1 MKTISNFFV
10 KIGYGIGI
18 FWFFVFLI
26 IYFLASYIGLWG
38 LFVYFVFLPFLNWP
52 EVETVKD
59 LSDILKQYAM
69 GISIL
74 LITGPKWWENEE
86 TKEPI
91 TMWEKIGLKI
101 GKAGNELDKWYHSK
115 IQK

>member
-1 MKTISNFFV
+1 MKTINNFFV

-18 FWFFVFLI
+18 FWIFVFII
-26 IYFLASYIGLWG
+26 IYFIASYIGFLL
-38 LFVYFVFLPFLNWP
+38 LFSYFVCLPFNWP

-74 LITGPKWWENEE
+74 LITGPKWWKNEE

-91 TMWEKIGLKI
+91 TMWENIGLQI
-101 GKAGNELDKWYHSK
+101 SKAEKELNKWYHSR